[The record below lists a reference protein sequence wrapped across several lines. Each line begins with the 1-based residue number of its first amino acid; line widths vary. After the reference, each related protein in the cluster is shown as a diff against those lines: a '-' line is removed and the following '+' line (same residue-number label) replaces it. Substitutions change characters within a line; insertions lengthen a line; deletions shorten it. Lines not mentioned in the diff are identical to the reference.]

1 MKDSIIH
8 KRELSN
14 TMKKIQNLKFHRS
27 IIGVW
32 NTSRNRNLGIL
43 VLPQYRWLTLNKL
56 RMLPKLQ
63 FSYLENRDTNT

>member
-1 MKDSIIH
+1 MKGSIIH

-14 TMKKIQNLKFHRS
+14 TIKKIQNLKFHRS
-27 IIGVW
+27 IIEVW